1 MRIIDDVL
9 TLSKLDSMVLSV
21 VPVDVQIHECV
32 SQAINIFQ
40 SELQVKG
47 ISSKYLVRICH
58 FIFVLSSVQD
68 EGTWALILVI
78 WLNQLED
85 SYTELGVDWIKAD
98 PCRFSQILVGTFFAP
113 LLALTRFS

>member
-58 FIFVLSSVQD
+58 FIFILSSVQD
-68 EGTWALILVI
+68 EGTWALILMI
-78 WLNQLED
+78 WLD
-85 SYTELGVDWIKAD
+85 
-98 PCRFSQILVGTFFAP
+98 
-113 LLALTRFS
+113 